1 MYQSNNKDKKSEAIQ
16 FGPKTPARISI
27 RKSKF
32 WNNEKK
38 PDGTDKNAKFYG
50 YATDHHGT
58 LYKLSVWDNEKDS
71 VLDKVFASAKDYPI
85 SLSGQLEC
93 MHCKCEQG
101 EKPTQA
107 VASEDSEPFTDD
119 KF

>member
-16 FGPKTPARISI
+16 YGPKTPARISI

-32 WNNEKK
+32 WKNEKK
-38 PDGTDKNAKFYG
+38 ADGTDKNAKFYG
-50 YATDHHGT
+50 YATDHNGT
-58 LYKLSVWDNEKDS
+58 LYKLSVWDNEKNS
-71 VLDKVFASAKDYPI
+71 VLDKVFASTQDYPI

-93 MHCKCEQG
+93 LHCKCGG

-107 VASEDSEPFTDD
+107 VANEESEPFTDD